1 MNLSYKGPCITMSFN
16 PNELSNRDTT
26 IPLPAGYSYK
36 RIFIIRVINI
46 SALFLNIDVHTGDRF
61 VFPVVNSKSPSTIRL
76 FIPDLSK
83 PAEIRFIIEEF
94 GQIPDSNY
102 FDKTF
107 DPIPVT
113 GDDGNNYPIIPSDQF
128 K

>member
-1 MNLSYKGPCITMSFN
+1 MNLSYKGPFIAISFN
-16 PNELSNRDTT
+16 ANELSTRDITV
-26 IPLPAGYSYK
+26 PLPEGYSYK
-36 RIFIIRVINI
+36 RIFISRVTNI
-46 SALFLNIDVHTGDRF
+46 AELFSDIDVHTGDRL

-76 FIPDLSK
+76 FIRDLSRAADIK
-83 PAEIRFIIEEF
+83 FIIEEF
-94 GQIPDSNY
+94 GQIPDASY

-107 DPIPVT
+107 DPILVT